1 MFDFDVPPEMQ
12 ALLGRYGEFCE
23 REILP
28 LEGRVG
34 GRSFAE
40 LEPELRRLREA
51 ARAARLFGPQ
61 IPEEHGGLGLSF
73 REHALVSEVLGR
85 SPLGH
90 YVMNCQAPDAGNMEI
105 LHLFGTPEQK
115 QRFLVPLARG
125 DIRSCFSMTEPERAG
140 SNPTWLHTRAVRDG
154 DSYVIDGHKWFTTAA
169 EGAEFAIVMAVTNP
183 EAPAHGRAS
192 MILVPTDT
200 PGFEHVQKLSIMGHR
215 GSGWASH
222 SEIRYRA
229 CRVPVEN
236 RLGEEGAGFL
246 IAQERLG
253 PGRIHHCMRW
263 MGICER
269 AFELMCAYA
278 AKREVAPGKPL
289 GTRQMI
295 QDFIAESRAE
305 IDAAKLLIHHA
316 AWKIDKAG
324 QYEAR
329 NEVSAIKFHAANVL
343 QRVLDRA
350 IQTHGGLGVT
360 DDTPLASWW
369 VHERAARIYDGP
381 DEVHKAALAR
391 RLLRQHGLVVKGDA

>member
-1 MFDFDVPPEMQ
+1 MFDFEVSSEMS
-12 ALLGRYGEFCE
+12 ALLARYRDFIGKEV
-23 REILP
+23 LP
-28 LEGRVG
+28 LEAGAAGRPF
-34 GRSFAE
+34 SE
-40 LEPELRRLREA
+40 LEPELARVRDE
-51 ARAARLFGPQ
+51 ARAAGLFAPQ
-61 IPEEHGGLGLSF
+61 VPREHGGLGLSF

-105 LHLFGTPEQK
+105 LHLFGSDEQK
-115 QRFLVPLARG
+115 ARFLGPLARG
-125 DIRSCFSMTEPERAG
+125 EIRSCFSMTEPERAG
-140 SNPTWLHTRAVRDG
+140 SNPTWLDTRAVRDG
-154 DSYVIDGHKWFTTAA
+154 DSYVIDGHKWFTTSAD
-169 EGAEFAIVMAVTNP
+169 GASFAVVMAVTNP
-183 EAPAHGRAS
+183 EAPAYARAS

-200 PGFEHVQKLSIMGHR
+200 PGFEHVRRISIMGHQ

-222 SEIRYRA
+222 SEIRYRG

-236 RLGEEGAGFL
+236 RLGDEGAGFM

-269 AFELMCAYA
+269 AFEMMCRYA
-278 AKREVAPGKPL
+278 ATREISPGKPL

-316 AWKIDKAG
+316 AWKIDKLG

-329 NEVSAIKFHAANVL
+329 NEISAIKFYAANVL

-391 RLLRQHGLVVKGDA
+391 RILKAHGLVVKAD